1 MSRIVKKIHVVTCA
15 GDKCP
20 LTEFDDE
27 KKMIIR
33 APDSDDDLR
42 VFSFFILGTFRFST
56 TTYVPPLR
64 RSLGQRVDYSRSST
78 DEICFEF

>member
-20 LTEFDDE
+20 LTEFDNE
-27 KKMIIR
+27 TKMIR

-42 VFSFFILGTFRFST
+42 VFSFFVGLLAR
-56 TTYVPPLR
+56 
-64 RSLGQRVDYSRSST
+64 
-78 DEICFEF
+78 E